1 MILVCVTDQES
12 CTRLIKAGRQ
22 LADIVAVPL
31 KVISVRPHGSGSWM
45 ASEELEYLY
54 NMAKQLNAEMIIRFH
69 DFAAEAVADYVRRQ
83 PVKAVIVGEPPPPG
97 QSVFISH
104 LEEHFPDLAIL
115 CVKDN
120 GKLQPALVFQGSDE
134 AGCAG

>member
-12 CTRLIKAGRQ
+12 CGRLIKAGRQ
-22 LADIVAVPL
+22 LADIVDVPL
-31 KVISVRPHGSGSWM
+31 KVISVLPHGSGRWM
-45 ASEELEYLY
+45 ASEELEYLF
-54 NMAKQLNAEMIIRFH
+54 NISKQLEAEMIIRFH
-69 DFAAEAVADYVRRQ
+69 DFAAEAVADFIRHQ
-83 PVKAVIVGEPPPPG
+83 PVRALIVGEPPEPG

-104 LEEHFPDLAIL
+104 LEEQFPDLAIL

>member
-83 PVKAVIVGEPPPPG
+83 PVKAIIVGEPPQPG

>member
-1 MILVCVTDQES
+1 MIIVCVTDQES
-12 CTRLIKAGRQ
+12 YGRLIKAGRH
-22 LADIVAVPL
+22 LADIVDAPL
-31 KVISVRPHGSGSWM
+31 KVISVRPHGSGNWM
-45 ASEELEYLY
+45 ASEELEYLF
-54 NMAKQLNAEMIIRFH
+54 NMAKQLEAEMIIRFH
-69 DFAAEAVADYVRRQ
+69 DFAAEAVADFIRHQ
-83 PVKAVIVGEPPPPG
+83 PVRALIVGEPPEPG

-104 LEEHFPDLAIL
+104 LEEQFPDLAIL

>member
-83 PVKAVIVGEPPPPG
+83 PVKAVIVGEPPQPG